1 MKRLALLALLPLLTL
16 AGTDL
21 DNNNEIHV
29 QNSAQHVAGAL
40 HLNISAGS
48 YNQSINATQI
58 ATGCTVQGGSRLA
71 QQQEVNVLGN
81 SLNQI
86 DIGQGAFNHNSGL
99 LAVNLLAGNA
109 NQAINQASILQG
121 ALTEQDDNLLA
132 QQLAQVD
139 GPAKAVTG
147 GIRLSPQSLKG
158 NSGIVQLSAVSG
170 ERNQVANHIQIRL
183 PQQ

>member
-58 ATGCTVQGGSRLA
+58 ATGCTVQGAHG
-71 QQQEVNVLGN
+71 
-81 SLNQI
+81 
-86 DIGQGAFNHNSGL
+86 
-99 LAVNLLAGNA
+99 
-109 NQAINQASILQG
+109 
-121 ALTEQDDNLLA
+121 
-132 QQLAQVD
+132 
-139 GPAKAVTG
+139 
-147 GIRLSPQSLKG
+147 
-158 NSGIVQLSAVSG
+158 
-170 ERNQVANHIQIRL
+170 
-183 PQQ
+183 